1 MKRLLP
7 FLAATAVLLGHVIS
21 LAQAPTDPAAAG
33 AKAPTLGE
41 LTLGF
46 DIDRAELI
54 VPLTELDKLYL
65 AQLEKLGQQSQERGA
80 LEELIA
86 VRAEQARIEG
96 RSPEAKGTDSPELVK
111 IRFIYEKS
119 KAERTTLM
127 HQRLLPVIAR
137 HKAQLEALRTM
148 QTQQNLLDDA
158 ISTNAELTNI
168 AALEKQV
175 SDVRG
180 KPVDDAPGPAL
191 PPVGAGANALKVKV
205 QVDGKSRLVLKD
217 GKVWFDHTNGRASP
231 PGRHEGDFPTYL
243 NDKTEWKPVW
253 TGSVTEPFAADFA
266 FPADQP
272 AKIKLRMA
280 DGRGIAEVIQQP
292 SAENSNTA
300 IVELR
305 DEKKD
310 GGVFFGSDWL
320 EFRLSW

>member
-1 MKRLLP
+1 MKRLLLS
-7 FLAATAVLLGHVIS
+7 LATSAALLGQSS
-21 LAQAPTDPAAAG
+21 LFAQAPTDAAA

-46 DIDRAELI
+46 DIDRVELLA
-54 VPLTELDKLYL
+54 PLTELDKLYL
-65 AQLEKLGQQSQERGA
+65 GQLEKLGQQSQDRGA
-80 LEELIA
+80 LEGVIA
-86 VRAEQARIEG
+86 VRAEQARIKG
-96 RSPEAKGTDSPELVK
+96 QAAEAKGTDFPDLVK
-111 IRFIYEKS
+111 IRAIYEKS
-119 KAERTTLM
+119 KAERTALM
-127 HQRLLPVIAR
+127 HQQLLPVIER
-137 HKAQLEALRTM
+137 HKGQLEALRTA
-148 QTQQNLLDDA
+148 QTQQNLLEDA
-158 ISTNAELTNI
+158 IRTNEELTKI

-175 SDVRG
+175 SEAQD
-180 KPVDDAPGPAL
+180 KPVPGALSPAL
-191 PPVGAGANALKVKV
+191 PPVGTGANVLKVKV

-231 PGRHEGDFPTYL
+231 PGRHEGEFPTYL

-266 FPADQP
+266 FPADPP

-292 SAENSNTA
+292 TPENAHTA

-305 DEKKD
+305 DEKKN
-310 GGVFFGSDWL
+310 GGVFFGSDWM

>member
-1 MKRLLP
+1 MKRLLLS
-7 FLAATAVLLGHVIS
+7 LATSAALLGQVS
-21 LAQAPTDPAAAG
+21 LFGQAPSAPAPE
-33 AKAPTLGE
+33 KAPTLGE

-54 VPLTELDKLYL
+54 TPLTELDKLYL
-65 AQLEKLGQQSQERGA
+65 GQLEKLGQQSQDRGA
-80 LEELIA
+80 LEEVIA
-86 VRAEQARIEG
+86 VRAEQARIGSRESG
-96 RSPEAKGTDSPELVK
+96 EKGTDFPDLVK
-111 IRFIYEKS
+111 IRAIYEKS
-119 KAERTTLM
+119 KAERTALM

-137 HKAQLEALRTM
+137 HKGQLEALRTA
-148 QTQQNLLDDA
+148 QTQQNLLEDA
-158 ISTNAELTNI
+158 IRTNEELTKI

-175 SDVRG
+175 SEAQG
-180 KPVDDAPGPAL
+180 KPVPGAPSPAL
-191 PPVGAGANALKVKV
+191 SPVGTGANALKVKV

-231 PGRHEGDFPTYL
+231 PGRHEGEFPTYL

-266 FPADQP
+266 FPADPP

-292 SAENSNTA
+292 TPENTHTA
-300 IVELR
+300 IIELR

-310 GGVFFGSDWL
+310 GGVFFGSDWM

>member
-1 MKRLLP
+1 MKRILP
-7 FLAATAVLLGHVIS
+7 SLAATLVLLGHVFS
-21 LAQAPTDPAAAG
+21 LAQAPTDPAVAG
-33 AKAPTLGE
+33 AKVPTLGE

-54 VPLTELDKLYL
+54 APLTELDKLYL
-65 AQLEKLGQQSQERGA
+65 GQLEKLGQQSQERGA

-96 RSPEAKGTDSPELVK
+96 RSPEAKGTDFPELVK
-111 IRFIYEKS
+111 IRSIYEKS

-148 QTQQNLLDDA
+148 QTQQNLLEDA
-158 ISTNAELTNI
+158 IRTNEELTKL

-175 SDVRG
+175 GEAQD
-180 KPVDDAPGPAL
+180 KPESAGPGPAL
-191 PPVGAGANALKVKV
+191 TGSAAGAKDLKIKV
-205 QVDGKSRLVLKD
+205 QVDGVSRLVLKD

-231 PGRHEGDFPTYL
+231 PGRHGGEFPTYL

-253 TGSVTEPFAADFA
+253 TGVVTEPFAADFA
-266 FPADQP
+266 FPSDPP

-292 SAENSNTA
+292 TVENAHTA

-310 GGVFFGSDWL
+310 GGVFFGSDWM